1 MSGKGFWGP
10 PIWSL
15 IHELSLSMNGSN
27 SFFYKKF
34 LGLLTR
40 LLPCTKCKNNLNS
53 KLISYPPDKYLTG
66 PLQAFL
72 YSYILHDLA
81 NKQISSEGGIQK
93 ISPPFEFVR
102 DTYLN
107 NMRAGPDFWGPS
119 MWATFYILAAVL
131 TPENSI
137 YFKEFIETVIELV
150 PDELSKKILKK
161 FLREYSID
169 PYLRNNH
176 DAFFYIFTLHNN
188 SGVGQIKENLNHSY
202 IAIKSF
208 YFSKLGEECKGC
220 KV

>member
-15 IHELSLSMNGSN
+15 IHELSLSVNGSN
-27 SFFYKKF
+27 SFYYKKF

-40 LLPCTKCKNNLNS
+40 LLPCPKCKINLNT
-53 KLISYPPDKYLTG
+53 KLVTYPPDKYLSG

-81 NKQISSEGGIQK
+81 NKHISTEEGIPK
-93 ISPPFEFVR
+93 TSPPFEFVR

-119 MWATFYILAAVL
+119 MWATFYILSATLVPA
-131 TPENSI
+131 NSS
-137 YFKEFIETVIELV
+137 YFKEFVEVIVELI
-150 PDELSKKILKK
+150 PDIHSKRILKN
-161 FLREYSID
+161 FLEKHAIES
-169 PYLRNNH
+169 YLRSNH
-176 DAFFYIFTLHNN
+176 DAFFYIYTLHNN
-188 SGVGQIKENLNHSY
+188 SGVGQIKENMSHPY
-202 IAIKSF
+202 ISIKSF

-220 KV
+220 KT

>member
-40 LLPCTKCKNNLNS
+40 LLPCTKCKNNLNT

-72 YSYILHDLA
+72 YSYLLHDLA
-81 NKQISSEGGIQK
+81 NKQISAEGGIPK

-137 YFKEFIETVIELV
+137 YFKEFVETVVELV
-150 PDELSKKILKK
+150 PDELSKKILRR

-188 SGVGQIKENLNHSY
+188 SGVGQIKENMNHPY